1 MIFPITV
8 TPQMINPQDATLTV
22 QAAIKNMS
30 TNGVFY
36 FGIPVAMEVRNLR
49 NMMEE
54 ENEREKEKE
63 KEVRRRWG

>member
-54 ENEREKEKE
+54 ENGREKEKE

>member
-1 MIFPITV
+1 MFPITV

-54 ENEREKEKE
+54 ENGREKEKE